1 MIMTEITPMAT
12 QLRRK
17 KFIALVL
24 SLANR
29 VFLNGRRNDMTD
41 EWNGL
46 KVHLPVRQLLR
57 R

>member
-1 MIMTEITPMAT
+1 MILTKVTPKAM

-17 KFIALVL
+17 KFIALVI

-46 KVHLPVRQLLR
+46 KVDLPVTQLLR

>member
-17 KFIALVL
+17 KFYSIGPKPA
-24 SLANR
+24 SR
-29 VFLNGRRNDMTD
+29 VFLNGRRNDMTE

-46 KVHLPVRQLLR
+46 KVHLPVTQLLR